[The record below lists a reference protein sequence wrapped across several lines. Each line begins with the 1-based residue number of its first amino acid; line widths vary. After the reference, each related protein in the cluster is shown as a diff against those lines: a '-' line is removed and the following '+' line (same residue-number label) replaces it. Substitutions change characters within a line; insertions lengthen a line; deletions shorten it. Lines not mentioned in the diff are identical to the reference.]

1 MAEWIYFLHPPRDDF
16 AASMS
21 DEERAAFGAHRA
33 YLEELLAR
41 GSLILAGP
49 TGGTVNTGVAVLE
62 APDEASAKAIMDED
76 PAIVAGVV
84 RGELRPFRATFLRG
98 RS

>member
-16 AASMS
+16 AVSMS
-21 DEERAAFGAHRA
+21 DEERAVFAEHRA
-33 YLEELLAR
+33 YLEELLAQ

-49 TGGTVNTGVAVLE
+49 TGGTVNTGIAVLE
-62 APDEASAKAIMDED
+62 TPDEASARAIMDAD
-76 PAIVAGVV
+76 PVIVAGIM
-84 RGELRPFRATFLRG
+84 RGELRAFRATFLRG